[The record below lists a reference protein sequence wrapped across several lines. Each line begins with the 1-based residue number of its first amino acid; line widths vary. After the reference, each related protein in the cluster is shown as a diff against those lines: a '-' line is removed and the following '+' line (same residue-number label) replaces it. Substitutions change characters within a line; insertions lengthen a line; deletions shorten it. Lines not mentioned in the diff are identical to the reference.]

1 MKRNSA
7 MLLAAVLS
15 LSTAGAWADH
25 NSLFGDNTGRTVG
38 GAHDDRFDG
47 NTQSGDNTTTMSDA
61 ELTVQSLGEEA
72 CYMQAGAPATVV
84 PGTGN

>member
-7 MLLAAVLS
+7 IVLATVLS
-15 LSTAGAWADH
+15 LSTATVWADH

-38 GAHDDRFDG
+38 GAHDDRFDS
-47 NTQSGDNTTTMSDA
+47 NTQSSDNVSTMSDA

-72 CYMQAGAPATVV
+72 YYMQGGYPATVV